1 MGAIFSKVMTGN
13 APKRT
18 RLREKICMDQDVV
31 VHTRAASKP
40 SRCPPASSGAFEPR
54 AGSQC
59 PQHRHLAAAPATA
72 ATATAALPPRCRRA
86 VPPVGR
92 RRRRPGSPQQTS
104 PAQQRSQPRTSTPP
118 AVALST
124 MHRVRAL
131 SSHLAPSV
139 AAAEETVSRE
149 MGKTCT
155 PSGPWHPLF
164 VSLQIDRSKASVE
177 SSVPEL
183 TPHA

>member
-31 VHTRAASKP
+31 VHTRARGVEALARSA
-40 SRCPPASSGAFEPR
+40 RPPAAPSNLGLAPSARSTATSPPPLPPLPLPLPH
-54 AGSQC
+54 C
-59 PQHRHLAAAPATA
+59 HRGAAA
-72 ATATAALPPRCRRA
+72 RCRRWA
-86 VPPVGR
+86 GC
-92 RRRRPGSPQQTS
+92 RRRPGSPQQTS

-155 PSGPWHPLF
+155 PSGPWHPRCLCR
-164 VSLQIDRSKASVE
+164 SRSIDLRL
-177 SSVPEL
+177 PRWL
-183 TPHA
+183 CL